1 MTNKLKTL
9 NDKAWEKIFD
19 KYSIIGSIRER
30 GIYEISAKEI
40 GEFRE
45 ARLMT
50 KFDHRS
56 NLPTLFKRNHLS
68 ILPITRGS
76 YIIADFEAYHDFEPP
91 ENKTNT
97 VSIPSFIHSID
108 FNSITSEATAINVA
122 YLSGILADFIE
133 EEMLWPTVNG
143 RMSSGK
149 FDYIICGK
157 KTSNIRNIS
166 VENSQIEID
175 GGYEG
180 YNSLTL
186 IEAKN
191 SLSDNFLV
199 RQLYYPYRL
208 WQSKLQKSVK
218 PIFLT
223 YSNGVF
229 SLYEYVFKEVKNY
242 NSLVLVKQRNY
253 SLEQERIKL
262 EDIISIA
269 DRVLVANEP
278 KDIPFPQADSFRR
291 IINICELLNK
301 DISLSREHITYKY
314 DFDVRQTNYYTS
326 ACVYLGLID
335 KEYDRNAGVRYHLT
349 SRGKSI
355 LGLSIKYRN
364 LRFVESILEKRVFN
378 KVFRMYL
385 LYSELPSTSKI
396 VEIMKE
402 VQIYGVEADSTYS
415 RRASTVVSWINW
427 ILDLTN

>member
-1 MTNKLKTL
+1 
-9 NDKAWEKIFD
+9 
-19 KYSIIGSIRER
+19 
-30 GIYEISAKEI
+30 
-40 GEFRE
+40 
-45 ARLMT
+45 
-50 KFDHRS
+50 
-56 NLPTLFKRNHLS
+56 
-68 ILPITRGS
+68 
-76 YIIADFEAYHDFEPP
+76 
-91 ENKTNT
+91 
-97 VSIPSFIHSID
+97 
-108 FNSITSEATAINVA
+108 
-122 YLSGILADFIE
+122 
-133 EEMLWPTVNG
+133 
-143 RMSSGK
+143 
-149 FDYIICGK
+149 
-157 KTSNIRNIS
+157 
-166 VENSQIEID
+166 
-175 GGYEG
+175 